1 MKSVGSP
8 APAALA
14 VIIILALESLGMMAV
29 TGLLIVQ
36 LGSTSADTYS
46 TAIALVVVVAIATA
60 WITVTAIG
68 FARRQPFAKG
78 SALVWNILQAVIGV
92 LSNQGEFARPDIG
105 SLLLLPALAAIAL
118 LLFSKPV
125 ADHVSRTPKD

>member
-8 APAALA
+8 APATLA

-29 TGLLIVQ
+29 TGLLIFQ
-36 LGSTSADTYS
+36 LGGTSPDTYS
-46 TAIALVVVVAIATA
+46 TAIALIVVVAIATA
-60 WITVTAIG
+60 WITATAIG
-68 FARRQPFAKG
+68 FSRRKPFAKG

-105 SLLLLPALAAIAL
+105 SALLLPALAAIAL
-118 LLFSKPV
+118 LLFSKTV
-125 ADHVSRTPKD
+125 ADHVAGTPKS

>member
-118 LLFSKPV
+118 LLFSGQ
-125 ADHVSRTPKD
+125 VSEFRYGSTD

>member
-1 MKSVGSP
+1 MKSEGSL
-8 APAALA
+8 APSALA

-29 TGLLIVQ
+29 TGLLIAQ
-36 LGSTSADTYS
+36 LGSTTADTYS
-46 TAIALVVVVAIATA
+46 TAIALVVVATIATA
-60 WITVTAIG
+60 WITATAIG
-68 FARRQPFAKG
+68 FARRQSFAKG

-105 SLLLLPALAAIAL
+105 SVLLLPALAAIAL

-125 ADHVSRTPKD
+125 ADHVARTPRN

>member
-1 MKSVGSP
+1 MKPAGFP

-14 VIIILALESLGMMAV
+14 VIIILALESIGMIVV
-29 TGLLIVQ
+29 TGILLVQ
-36 LGSTSADTYS
+36 LSSTSPDTYS
-46 TAIALVVVVAIATA
+46 TAVALIIVVAIAA
-60 WITVTAIG
+60 SWITVTAIG

-118 LLFSKPV
+118 LLFSKQV